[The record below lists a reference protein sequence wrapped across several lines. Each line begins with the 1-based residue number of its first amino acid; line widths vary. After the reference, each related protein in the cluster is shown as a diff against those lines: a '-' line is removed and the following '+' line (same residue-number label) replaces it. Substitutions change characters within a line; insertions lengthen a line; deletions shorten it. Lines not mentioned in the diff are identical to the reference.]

1 MDGSQPRKTGFEKE
15 LVYTKVVVRGKAV
28 ELLLKCVHMNDFGG
42 TADDLKTA
50 IDAVMEE
57 YGVSDRYLRRLIS
70 VCCDGASINMG
81 KYNGVASQLKR
92 VRLWLLIIHWAV

>member
-1 MDGSQPRKTGFEKE
+1 MRADLKNILGGVLFFSISIDGSQPRKTGFEKE

-50 IDAVMEE
+50 SDAVMEE
-57 YGVSDRYLRRLIS
+57 CGISDRYLRRLIS

-81 KYNGVASQLKR
+81 NIMV
-92 VRLWLLIIHWAV
+92 

>member
-1 MDGSQPRKTGFEKE
+1 
-15 LVYTKVVVRGKAV
+15 
-28 ELLLKCVHMNDFGG
+28 MNDFGG

-70 VCCDGASINMG
+70 GCCDGASINMG
-81 KYNGVASQLKR
+81 KYNGVASQLKH
-92 VRLWLLIIHWAV
+92 VRL

>member
-1 MDGSQPRKTGFEKE
+1 
-15 LVYTKVVVRGKAV
+15 
-28 ELLLKCVHMNDFGG
+28 MNDFGG

-57 YGVSDRYLRRLIS
+57 YGVSDRYLRRLVS

-81 KYNGVASQLKR
+81 KYNGVASETCTSLAADNSLRQS
-92 VRLWLLIIHWAV
+92 